1 MKSEGGRRMRG
12 LEVGRNREAGPGKK
26 WTVCWRINEVEE
38 RNDCCLL
45 WRTESGSVWQNS
57 PKHLSIYCVTS
68 QSIHK
73 GSLMICGVLLLW
85 SVWGSALE
93 WPAHLSGPRAQAEA
107 GKSDHTPC
115 TVVMLNLWNVSQAS
129 GWVST
134 SSALLRPETVWH
146 NTPRAVSTWQHG
158 RSERGRGRE
167 GRTNLEW
174 ALTEMLFHVE
184 VFMNERKVSLALCF
198 SRRTLFGVD
207 MFDFS

>member
-1 MKSEGGRRMRG
+1 MRWRSVMTAVCYDE
-12 LEVGRNREAGPGKK
+12 LNRVLFDKTVPSTFLFIVSPVSLSTKAVWWYVACCCCEVSGA
-26 WTVCWRINEVEE
+26 
-38 RNDCCLL
+38 LL
-45 WRTESGSVWQNS
+45 WNDPLICQAQEPRQRQGSRIT
-57 PKHLSIYCVTS
+57 L
-68 QSIHK
+68 
-73 GSLMICGVLLLW
+73 
-85 SVWGSALE
+85 
-93 WPAHLSGPRAQAEA
+93 
-107 GKSDHTPC
+107 C
-115 TVVMLNLWNVSQAS
+115 TVVMLNLWNVSQAR